1 MSRTTRRQFAK
12 TLTAAGAA
20 ALVPTDVVAQ
30 EKEKEQPP
38 NPFGLALAGVTRAQF
53 GQFLSEEELTQIGKD
68 FQDYAP
74 FIEDFRKFKLTNA
87 DEPDFT
93 FHSLT
98 DRW

>member
-20 ALVPTDVVAQ
+20 VLVATDAVAQ
-30 EKEKEQPP
+30 ETKPEEKP
-38 NPFGLALAGVTRAQF
+38 NALGLALAGVTRAQF
-53 GQFLSEEELTQIGKD
+53 GQYLSEEELSQIGKD

-74 FIEDFRKFKLTNA
+74 YIEDFRKFKLTNA

-98 DRW
+98 GRW

>member
-1 MSRTTRRQFAK
+1 MSSTRRDFAK
-12 TLTAAGAA
+12 TLTAAIAA
-20 ALVPTDVVAQ
+20 ANLSAQ
-30 EKEKEQPP
+30 ENGKPP
-38 NPFGLALAGVTRAQF
+38 NALAVALTEVVRAQY
-53 GQFLSEEELTQIGKD
+53 GRFLSEEEMAQVGKD

-74 FIEDFRKFKLTNA
+74 YIEGLRKFELKNA

>member
-1 MSRTTRRQFAK
+1 MSRTTRRHFAK
-12 TLTAAGAA
+12 TLTAALAA
-20 ALVPTDVVAQ
+20 APLAAQ
-30 EKEKEQPP
+30 EPPKEKPP
-38 NPFGLALAGVTRAQF
+38 SQLGLALAGVVRAQY
-53 GQFLSEEELTQIGKD
+53 GQFLSEEELAQIGKD

-74 FIEDFRKFKLTNA
+74 FVEGFRVVKLTNA

>member
-20 ALVPTDVVAQ
+20 VAAADLIAQ
-30 EKEKEQPP
+30 EKKEEEKPP
-38 NPFGLALAGVTRAQF
+38 NAFGLALAGVVRAQF
-53 GQFLSEEELTQIGKD
+53 GQYLSEEEMTQVGKD

-74 FIEDFRKFKLTNA
+74 FVENFRKFSLKNA

-93 FHSLT
+93 FQALA

>member
-12 TLTAAGAA
+12 TLTVAGAA
-20 ALVPTDVVAQ
+20 FAVADLSAQ
-30 EKEKEQPP
+30 EKEQPP
-38 NPFGLALAGVTRAQF
+38 SPLGLALAGVVRAQF
-53 GQFLSEEELTQIGKD
+53 GQHLSEDELTQIGKD

-74 FIEDFRKFKLTNA
+74 FLEGFRKFELKNA

>member
-1 MSRTTRRQFAK
+1 MMRTTRRQFAK
-12 TLTAAGAA
+12 TLTAAIAA
-20 ALVPTDVVAQ
+20 ANLDAQ
-30 EKEKEQPP
+30 EKENPP
-38 NPFGLALAGVTRAQF
+38 SPFGLALTGLVRAQY
-53 GQFLSEEELTQIGKD
+53 GQYLSEEEMAQIGKD

-74 FIEDFRKFKLTNA
+74 LVEGLRKFELKNG

>member
-1 MSRTTRRQFAK
+1 MGTSRRQFAK
-12 TLTAAGAA
+12 TLTVAIAAAGAG
-20 ALVPTDVVAQ
+20 AQ
-30 EKEKEQPP
+30 EKEKPA
-38 NPFGLALAGVTRAQF
+38 NAFGVALTGLVRAQY
-53 GQFLSEEELTQIGKD
+53 GQFLSDEEMARVAKD

-74 FIEDFRKFKLTNA
+74 FVEGFRDFPLKNG

>member
-1 MSRTTRRQFAK
+1 MPRTTRRQFAR

-20 ALVPTDVVAQ
+20 ALVATDLTAQ
-30 EKEKEQPP
+30 EKEKEPPP
-38 NPFGLALAGVTRAQF
+38 NALGLALAGVTRAQF
-53 GQFLSEEELTQIGKD
+53 GQFLSEEEMTRVGSD
-68 FQDYAP
+68 FQQYAP
-74 FIEDFRKFKLTNA
+74 FIEGFRKFPLKNA

>member
-1 MSRTTRRQFAK
+1 MMRTSRRQFAK
-12 TLTAAGAA
+12 TLTAAIAA
-20 ALVPTDVVAQ
+20 AKLGAQ
-30 EKEKEQPP
+30 EKEQPP
-38 NPFGLALAGVTRAQF
+38 SPFGLALTGLVRAQY
-53 GQFLSEEELTQIGKD
+53 GQFLNEEEMTRIGKD

-74 FIEDFRKFKLTNA
+74 FVEGLRKFELENG

>member
-1 MSRTTRRQFAK
+1 MTSHATRRQFAK

-20 ALVPTDVVAQ
+20 IAVADLNAQ
-30 EKEKEQPP
+30 EKEQPP
-38 NPFGLALAGVTRAQF
+38 NPLGLALAGVVRAQF
-53 GQFLSEEELTQIGKD
+53 GQHLSEDELTQIGKD

-74 FIEDFRKFKLTNA
+74 FVENFRKFALKNS

>member
-1 MSRTTRRQFAK
+1 MPRTTRRQFAK
-12 TLTAAGAA
+12 TLTATLAA
-20 ALVPTDVVAQ
+20 APLLAQ
-30 EKEKEQPP
+30 EEKEKPP
-38 NPFGLALAGVTRAQF
+38 SPFGLALAGIVRAEF
-53 GQFLSEEELTQIGKD
+53 GQHLSEDELAQIGKD

-74 FIEDFRKFKLTNA
+74 FVEGFRKFELKNG

>member
-1 MSRTTRRQFAK
+1 MRTTRRQFAK
-12 TLTAAGAA
+12 TLTATIAA
-20 ALVPTDVVAQ
+20 APLLAQ
-30 EKEKEQPP
+30 DAKETPP
-38 NPFGLALAGVTRAQF
+38 SPFGLALAGLVRAQY
-53 GQFLSEEELTQIGKD
+53 GQHLSEDELAQIGKD

-74 FIEDFRKFKLTNA
+74 FVEGFRKFELKNS

>member
-20 ALVPTDVVAQ
+20 LAAANLTAQ
-30 EKEKEQPP
+30 EKQEEKPP
-38 NPFGLALAGVTRAQF
+38 NAFGLALAGVTRAQF
-53 GQFLSEEELTQIGKD
+53 GQHLSEAEMAQVTKD

-74 FIEDFRKFKLTNA
+74 FVEGFRRFELKNA

-93 FHSLT
+93 FQALA

>member
-1 MSRTTRRQFAK
+1 MGTSRRQFAR
-12 TLTAAGAA
+12 TLTVAIAAAG
-20 ALVPTDVVAQ
+20 VGAQ
-30 EKEKEQPP
+30 EKEKPP
-38 NPFGLALAGVTRAQF
+38 NAFGTALAGLVRAQY
-53 GQFLSEEELTQIGKD
+53 GQFLSEDEMTQVAKD

-74 FIEDFRKFKLTNA
+74 FVEGFRNFPLKNG